1 MLIFCK
7 LKFTKFTKI
16 GNIVEINKK
25 IGQKIKVFRKK
36 LGLQANKLSELLN
49 ISPSYLN
56 LIESGKRNIDGDLLL
71 RVCQELRI
79 ELSDIT
85 SDKEINLNNAKIAIS
100 KFSKNKNIKN
110 LDLKIGPK
118 IKAFRRQLGLQ
129 ANKFAEQLKISPS
142 YLNLIESGKRNIDGN
157 LLIKISQELRVELSD
172 LTSKEDVNLENDITE
187 LLDDQLFEGL
197 DILGPEVKDL
207 VNTNPKIAKA
217 LIKLGDNFK
226 QKDHEIVNK
235 VENISGKIIDSRKA
249 AFPGEV
255 ISDFLQEN
263 KNFFPKLENFANNIF
278 EKVKQNNR
286 TRYIALCEF
295 LNSEY
300 GIIVKDI
307 IPEEGKPFSKIY
319 KTKEKELFL
328 SDYLSIETKKL
339 HAAAQIAQEG
349 ASKEIDEYLS
359 TFSFPS
365 QEAKK
370 LTRVALLNYCG
381 AAILMPYKLFHK
393 ECKELK
399 YDLELLQNTFAT
411 SFEQVAHRVTCLQD
425 PDLPGI
431 PFHFLRVDVAGNIS
445 KRFSLSGIEI
455 PRYGGACP
463 RWNVYSA
470 FSRPGVIQAAVS
482 KMTNGEKYVCIART
496 VEKGV
501 GRYGQKKSM
510 LSIGLGCEAK
520 YAKDFVYTENL
531 DLNDKKSELP
541 IGVSCRTCD
550 RLDCSQRAFPPLH
563 KKFDIDIN
571 SRGVSVYVS
580 E

>member
-1 MLIFCK
+1 MQINSH
-7 LKFTKFTKI
+7 I
-16 GNIVEINKK
+16 GANIKK
-25 IGQKIKVFRKK
+25 FRKQ
-36 LGLQANKLSELLN
+36 LGLQANKLAEQLL

-56 LIESGKRNIDGDLLL
+56 LIESGKRSIDADLLL
-71 RVCQELRI
+71 KICQELRI
-79 ELSDIT
+79 EIADLKT
-85 SDKEINLNNAKIAIS
+85 DKPIYLDNSKKAIS
-100 KFSKNKNIKN
+100 KFSNSKNINKLN
-110 LDLKIGPK
+110 LKIGPK

-129 ANKFAEQLKISPS
+129 ANKFAEQIGISPT
-142 YLNLIESGKRNIDGN
+142 YLNLIEGGKRNIDGE
-157 LLIKISQELRVELSD
+157 LLIKISKELRVELSD
-172 LTSKEDVNLENDITE
+172 LTSKSDINLENNISE
-187 LLDDQLFEGL
+187 LLDDQLFEDL

-207 VNTNPKIAKA
+207 VNTNPKIARA

-263 KNFFPKLENFANNIF
+263 KNYFPKLEEFANNIF
-278 EKVKQNNR
+278 NKIQKNNR
-286 TRYIALCEF
+286 TRYIALCDY
-295 LNSEY
+295 LNKEY
-300 GIIVKDI
+300 SITVKDV
-307 IPEEGKPFSKIY
+307 IPEEGKPFSKIFN
-319 KTKEKELFL
+319 KSKKELLL
-328 SDYLSIETKKL
+328 SDYNSLETKKL

-349 ASKEIDEYLS
+349 AIDIITDYLS
-359 TFSFPS
+359 NFNFPS
-365 QEAKK
+365 EESKR
-370 LTRVALLNYCG
+370 LTQVALLNYCG
-381 AAILMPYKLFHK
+381 AAILMPYKLFHN
-393 ECKELK
+393 ECKKLK

-425 PDLPGI
+425 PKLPGI
-431 PFHFLRVDVAGNIS
+431 PFHMLRTDIAGNIS

-470 FSRPGVIQAAVS
+470 FTRPGVIQAAVS

-501 GRYGQKKSM
+501 GRFGQSKSI

-520 YAKDFVYTENL
+520 YAKEFVYTENL
-531 DLNDKKSELP
+531 DISDKKTEIP

-563 KKFDIDIN
+563 KKFDVDIN
-571 SRGVSVYVS
+571 TRGVSVYVNDNN
-580 E
+580 

>member
-1 MLIFCK
+1 MS
-7 LKFTKFTKI
+7 KI
-16 GNIVEINKK
+16 D
-25 IGQKIKVFRKK
+25 
-36 LGLQANKLSELLN
+36 S
-49 ISPSYLN
+49 
-56 LIESGKRNIDGDLLL
+56 
-71 RVCQELRI
+71 
-79 ELSDIT
+79 
-85 SDKEINLNNAKIAIS
+85 
-100 KFSKNKNIKN
+100 
-110 LDLKIGPK
+110 KIGPK
-118 IKAFRRQLGLQ
+118 IKAFRRQLGIQ
-129 ANKFAEQLKISPS
+129 ANKLADELNISPS
-142 YLNLIESGKRNIDGN
+142 YLNLIEKGKRKIDGD
-157 LLIKISQELRVELSD
+157 LLLKVCEKLRIELSD
-172 LTSKEDVNLENDITE
+172 LTSKTDLNLENNISE
-187 LLDDQLFEGL
+187 LLSDELFEDL

-217 LIKLGDNFK
+217 LIKLVDNFK

-263 KNFFPKLENFANNIF
+263 KNFFPKLENFANAIF

-286 TRYIALCEF
+286 TRYIALCDF
-295 LNSEY
+295 LKNEY
-300 GIIVKDI
+300 GITVKDV
-307 IPEEGKPFSKIY
+307 IPEEGKPFSKIF
-319 KTKEKELFL
+319 KAKQKELFL
-328 SDYLSIETKKL
+328 SDYLSLETKKL
-339 HAAAQIAQEG
+339 HAAAQISQEG
-349 ASKEIDEYLS
+349 ASKEIEEYLS
-359 TFSFPS
+359 TFNFPS
-365 QEAKK
+365 EEAKK

-425 PDLPGI
+425 PSLPGI

-501 GRYGQKKSM
+501 GRYGQKKSI

-531 DLNDKKSELP
+531 DLNDKKSELA

>member
-1 MLIFCK
+1 MSQIDIEL
-7 LKFTKFTKI
+7 
-16 GNIVEINKK
+16 GR
-25 IGQKIKVFRKK
+25 KIKIFRKK
-36 LGLQANKLSELLN
+36 LGLQAKRLAQQLS

-56 LIESGKRNIDGDLLL
+56 LIESGKRKIDGDLLL
-71 RVCQELRI
+71 KISQELRI
-79 ELSDIT
+79 ELSDLSINL
-85 SDKEINLNNAKIAIS
+85 DKNLNNSKIAIS
-100 KFSKNKNIKN
+100 KFSDKKELNKLN
-110 LDLKIGPK
+110 LRIGPK
-118 IKAFRRQLGLQ
+118 IKAFRRQLGIQ
-129 ANKFAEQLKISPS
+129 ANKLSEQLGISPS
-142 YLNLIESGKRNIDGN
+142 YLNLIESGKRKIDGD
-157 LLIKISQELRVELSD
+157 LVLKVCKELKIELSD
-172 LTSKEDVNLENDITE
+172 LTSKTNLNLENNISE
-187 LLDDQLFEGL
+187 LLSDELFEDL
-197 DILGPEVKDL
+197 DIVGPEVKDL

-235 VENISGKIIDSRKA
+235 VENISGKIIDGRKA
-249 AFPGEV
+249 SFPGEV
-255 ISDFLQEN
+255 VADFLQEN
-263 KNFFPKLENFANNIF
+263 NNYFPKLENFADKVF
-278 EKVKQNNR
+278 DKVKQNNR
-286 TRYIALCEF
+286 TRYIALCNF
-295 LNSEY
+295 LKSEY
-300 GIIVKDI
+300 DITVRDI
-307 IPEEGKPFSKIY
+307 IPEEKKPFSKIY
-319 KTKEKELFL
+319 NNKHKELLL
-328 SDYLSIETKKL
+328 SDYLSLETKKL
-339 HAAAQIAQEG
+339 HAAAQMAQEG
-349 ASKEIDEYLS
+349 ASNEINEYLE
-359 TFSFPS
+359 TFKFPS
-365 QEAKK
+365 EEARK
-370 LTRVALLNYCG
+370 LTKVALLNYCG

-393 ECKELK
+393 ECKDLK

-425 PDLPGI
+425 PKLPGI

-482 KMTNGEKYVCIART
+482 KMANGEKYVCIART

-520 YAKDFVYTENL
+520 YAREFVYTETL

-563 KKFDIDIN
+563 KKFDVDIN
-571 SRGVSVYVS
+571 NRGVSVYVND
-580 E
+580 